1 MSMEVLPVPWSK
13 FSSLLFRWIR
23 VFMWV
28 YNSRNSPFTMDQI
41 FVTPSPSSK
50 FICWNLM
57 PHVMALGSEAL
68 QKCLGHENE
77 ARINGISALMK
88 AIPQSFLIPFH
99 QLRTHSTFCEPES
112 RSLLDTKSVLHLELS
127 NIQKHKPCISRV
139 YKTLGLWYF
148 VTAPQRDYSTG
159 RPSDLVRKGSL
170 WSQQLFYYGEN
181 SKLLNQLSTKQ
192 PKGRKTNL

>member
-1 MSMEVLPVPWSK
+1 
-13 FSSLLFRWIR
+13 
-23 VFMWV
+23 
-28 YNSRNSPFTMDQI
+28 MDQI

-112 RSLLDTKSVLHLELS
+112 RSLLDTKSVRPFTLNFPTSRSISHAFLGFIRHLVYGILLQHPKETIALVVQLTLLGRGACEAS
-127 NIQKHKPCISRV
+127 SCSTMEKIQNCWTS
-139 YKTLGLWYF
+139 
-148 VTAPQRDYSTG
+148 S
-159 RPSDLVRKGSL
+159 
-170 WSQQLFYYGEN
+170 
-181 SKLLNQLSTKQ
+181 LLNNQKEEKRISSFVLHHLTTSVKIINHSQ
-192 PKGRKTNL
+192 NPWEALHC